1 MDTQHLIL
9 CIAGAAFMVIFLLC
23 AGAIRLTQDRAN
35 RRKMLDKITTHTH
48 YGHTTGTHGD
58 AAVHTPKKG
67 LQFRFLQRMGKKVS
81 PEGSDQY
88 SLTRKRFLKAGLRWE
103 GAPSVF
109 WGIKILLPVIMVAVF
124 IVLQMNITG
133 PLPSHMAILV
143 FILLAAGG
151 FYAPDFWLQFKTATR
166 RDELFRGLPD
176 ALDLMVVCVEAGM
189 GLDATINR
197 VGDEMAL
204 SNKVI
209 SDEFKLINLE
219 LRAGKRR
226 EDALRNLSLRTDL
239 EDIRALVTML
249 IQTEK
254 FGTSIAKSLRVFAD
268 SFRSKRFQ
276 KAEEIAAKMP
286 IKLIF
291 PLILFIF
298 PSIFI
303 VTVGPGAIRIY
314 QNILMR

>member
-1 MDTQHLIL
+1 MDTHHLIL
-9 CIAGAAFMVIFLLC
+9 LSAGAAFFVIFLLC
-23 AGAIRLTQDRAN
+23 AGAIRLAQDRAQ
-35 RRKMLDKITTHTH
+35 RRKMLEKITTHTH
-48 YGHTTGTHGD
+48 HDHVTGASDESSTT
-58 AAVHTPKKG
+58 TPKKG
-67 LQFRFLQRMGKKVS
+67 FQFSFLQRMGKKVL

-109 WGIKILLPVIMVAVF
+109 WGIKILLPVIMVGLF

-133 PLPSHMAILV
+133 PLPPHLAILV
-143 FILLAAGG
+143 FIILAAGG
-151 FYAPDFWLQFKTATR
+151 FYAPDFWLQFKTMKR
-166 RDELFRGLPD
+166 REEFFRGLPD

-209 SDEFKLINLE
+209 SDEFNLINLE
-219 LRAGKRR
+219 LRAGKQR
-226 EDALRNLSLRTDL
+226 EDALRNLSHRTDL
-239 EDIRALVTML
+239 EDVRALVTML

-268 SFRSKRFQ
+268 AFRSKRFL

-314 QNILMR
+314 QNILMH

>member
-1 MDTQHLIL
+1 MDTYHLIL
-9 CIAGAAFMVIFLLC
+9 LSAGAAFVAIFLLC
-23 AGAIRLTQDRAN
+23 AGAIRLAQDRSQ
-35 RRKMLDKITTHTH
+35 RRKMVEKITTHTH
-48 YGHTTGTHGD
+48 YGPSGGTPGDHPAHTS
-58 AAVHTPKKG
+58 KKG
-67 LQFRFLQRMGKKVS
+67 LQFSFLQRMGKKIS

-109 WGIKILLPVIMVAVF
+109 WGIKILLPFIMVGLF
-124 IVLQMNITG
+124 IVLQMKLTG
-133 PLPSHMAILV
+133 PLPPHMAILV

-151 FYAPDFWLQFKTATR
+151 FYAPDFWLQYKTMTR
-166 RDELFRGLPD
+166 REEFFRGLPD

-226 EDALRNLSLRTDL
+226 EDALRNLSQRTDL
-239 EDIRALVTML
+239 EDVRALVTML

-268 SFRSKRFQ
+268 AFRSKRFQ

-314 QNILMR
+314 QNILMQ